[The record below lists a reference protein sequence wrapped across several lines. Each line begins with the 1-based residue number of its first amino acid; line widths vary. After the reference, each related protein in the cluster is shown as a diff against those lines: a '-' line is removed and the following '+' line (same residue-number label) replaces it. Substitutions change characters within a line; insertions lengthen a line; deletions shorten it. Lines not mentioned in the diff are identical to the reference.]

1 MSHLAKICIFP
12 IKSLDGVEVDR
23 AVLSKGGALVGDRE
37 FAILD
42 KKGKFVNGKRTDRI
56 HKLRTSFDLGARIV
70 KISIEGKNEY
80 SQFHLDEERELL
92 AAWLS
97 DYFGYAVTIA
107 QNLAIGFPDDTN
119 APGPT
124 IVSIETLKT
133 IVDWF
138 PELNLEEVR
147 RRFRTNLE
155 IDGVPAF
162 WEDRLFTD
170 EDRFVP
176 FQVGDVNFLGSNPCQ
191 RCVVIT
197 RNPQTGESYP
207 QFQKQFILK
216 RQETLPAWA
225 NSSRFNHFYRLTINT
240 KVAASEENKQLKIG
254 DAIEVLN

>member
-1 MSHLAKICIFP
+1 MMSHLARICIFP

-23 AVLSKGGALVGDRE
+23 AVLLEGGALVGDRE

-42 KKGKFVNGKRTDRI
+42 ERGNFVNGKRSDRV
-56 HKLRTSFDLGARIV
+56 HQLRTFYDLNSRIV
-70 KISIEGKNEY
+70 RISVEKTNEY
-80 SQFHLDEERELL
+80 SQFHLDKERELL

-97 DYFGYAVTIA
+97 DYFGYAVSIA
-107 QNLAIGFPDDTN
+107 QNLKMGFPDDTN

-124 IVSIETLKT
+124 IVSTETLKT

-170 EDRFVP
+170 EGQFVP
-176 FQVGDVNFLGSNPCQ
+176 FQIGDVNFLGSNPCQ

-197 RNPQTGESYP
+197 RNTQTGESYP
-207 QFQKQFILK
+207 KFQKQFILK
-216 RQETLPAWA
+216 RKETLPSWA

-240 KVAASEENKQLKIG
+240 RVATSEVNKQLKIG
-254 DAIEVLN
+254 DAIAT